1 VHDAAVR
8 WRQAGL
14 AGWCEEGMETTAN
27 NGSVIRCGAW
37 AWGGLSQS
45 SQSAAARADETQ
57 AMVWSH
63 KEAEGRRKASGGFLL
78 VKEPAC

>member
-1 VHDAAVR
+1 
-8 WRQAGL
+8 
-14 AGWCEEGMETTAN
+14 METTAN

-37 AWGGLSQS
+37 AWGGGLSQSSQS